1 MANKTVKFSTKIIN
15 DGKVYLPLS
24 DAVKALGYK
33 QKEFINSKYRPLI
46 AAVYGLLCI
55 KESDY
60 NKLLVENESAL
71 QKQGQIEIT
80 RIDTL
85 RSKVESVM
93 SMQGLKMLLAGNF
106 LQMMADRTG
115 CKSSEEYLVL
125 HEIPKEKRKALQE
138 LKSDSNSNSNYRN
151 MVEYLHDKERFD
163 IDKIRSYGMDV
174 QYLVSINCIGRVD
187 VDAYVVGCGV
197 FCRLTDLGDYAA
209 WDELY
214 VDENGDTIL
223 PYYNSDAK
231 NPEDRERKINLS
243 KPDVDHDFREG
254 NVIENM
260 IWCIQNMD
268 VEALEDYEFN
278 VFGYYSETIN
288 FQMGIELLA
297 KILKPDAV
305 STIYTDKLIDL
316 ETMQS
321 ISEFDSEKVFKEDFS
336 D

>member
-1 MANKTVKFSTKIIN
+1 MSNKTVKFSTKIIN

-46 AAVYGLLCI
+46 AAVNGLLCI

-60 NKLLVENESAL
+60 NKLLVENASAL

-80 RIDTL
+80 KIETL
-85 RSKVESVM
+85 RSKIDLVM
-93 SMQGLKMLLAGNF
+93 SFQGLKLLLARDF

-115 CKSSEEYLVL
+115 CASKEEYIVT
-125 HEIPKEKRKALQE
+125 HEIPAEKRKALQE
-138 LKSDSNSNSNYRN
+138 LIQNGQSNSNYLN
-151 MVEYLHDKERFD
+151 MVEYLHDKERLD
-163 IDKIRSYGMDV
+163 IEQLHSFGLDV
-174 QYLVSINCIGRVD
+174 QYLVSIDCCGRVD
-187 VDAYVVGCGV
+187 INAYVVGNGV
-197 FCRLTDLGDYAA
+197 FYWTTDFGDDYAS
-209 WDELY
+209 WNEMYID
-214 VDENGDTIL
+214 DNGDIIL
-223 PYYNSDAK
+223 PYFNYDAK
-231 NPEDRERKINLS
+231 NPKEQLLNLS
-243 KPDVDHDFREG
+243 KPDVDHDFRQG
-254 NVIENM
+254 NVVENM

-278 VFGYYSETIN
+278 VFGYCSETIN

-305 STIYTDKLIDL
+305 STIFMDKLIDL

-321 ISEFDSEKVFKEDFS
+321 ITDFDSEKVFKEDFE